1 MTIGSMNCDEYVER
15 FLSAQADD
23 QLAADEEHLAEEHLR
38 SCSRCAAL
46 LLEEQELKA
55 QIRLHAGIAKA
66 PADLQLRIR
75 AALGEAIE
83 PGRQPR
89 DFAARAG
96 IFIRKNKLGGPI
108 APTMLRRMA
117 APAGSINEALYS
129 PGSSRSWLSFQVE
142 RVRRLAPI
150 GFVVLVLAA
159 TTVLFRISSRNLIGP
174 DTADYKKPIPAFD
187 FAIDR
192 FNRLS
197 QEFRPNVPP
206 EAFRPDSA
214 SYFAWVQETDPL
226 HHVSAELPDISASY
240 EKIQMLPEFCD
251 FALAGY
257 ELAGGRIDRMPNG
270 EPVTYTL
277 YRNRIDSLLS
287 IGLRKQIGPPEGG
300 YWFDAHALYSY
311 RGYGICLTIYPVGH
325 FVSII
330 VTRAPMVEL
339 LRSVAVS
346 DVAVWSH

>member
-1 MTIGSMNCDEYVER
+1 MNCDEYVEH

-23 QLAADEEHLAEEHLR
+23 QLGADEQHLADEHLEG
-38 SCSRCAAL
+38 CSRCRAL
-46 LLEEQELKA
+46 LFEEQGLKA

-66 PADLQLRIR
+66 PADVRLRIR

-83 PGRQPR
+83 TGRQPHG
-89 DFAARAG
+89 FSFRAG
-96 IFIRKNKLGGPI
+96 AFIRKNPVRRPS
-108 APTMLRRMA
+108 ASAMLNRMA
-117 APAGSINEALYS
+117 GRARSISDIGY
-129 PGSSRSWLSFQVE
+129 PRSSRRWLALQVD

-150 GFVVLVLAA
+150 GFVVVVLVA
-159 TTVLFRISSRNLIGP
+159 TTVLFRLGSKNLVEL
-174 DTADYKKPIPAFD
+174 DTADYKRPVPAFD

-197 QEFRPNVPP
+197 QDFAPNVPP
-206 EAFRPDSA
+206 EAFSPDSA

-226 HHVSAELPDISASY
+226 HHVSAELPDISESY
-240 EKIQMLPEFCD
+240 EKVQMLPEFCD

-257 ELAGGRIDRMPNG
+257 GLVGGRIDRMPDG

-277 YRNRIDSLLS
+277 YRNQNDSLLS
-287 IGLRKQIGPPEGG
+287 IGLRKQISAPHGG
-300 YWFDAHALYSY
+300 YWFGAHALYSY

-330 VTRAPMVEL
+330 VTRRPMVEL
-339 LRSVAVS
+339 LRSVAAS
-346 DVAVWSH
+346 DVAVWDH